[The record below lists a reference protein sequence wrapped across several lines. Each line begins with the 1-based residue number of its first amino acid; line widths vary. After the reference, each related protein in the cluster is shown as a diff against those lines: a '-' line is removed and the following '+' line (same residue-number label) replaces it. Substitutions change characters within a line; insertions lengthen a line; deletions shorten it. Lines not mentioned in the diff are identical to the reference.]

1 MRDFAHSISADARPS
16 RAPDPQLERLLRRVV
31 AIGLALVLLFPLARG
46 QIPWLGWAPL
56 WLVGMPLAAWWAL
69 HRFRLP
75 QWPMRRDAAGR
86 RRNRPQ
92 ARRRARMPRTAGLR
106 AA

>member
-1 MRDFAHSISADARPS
+1 MRDFVHSISADARLS

-75 QWPMRRDAAGR
+75 QWPRHREAGR
-86 RRNRPQ
+86 RRSGPQ
-92 ARRRARMPRTAGLR
+92 ARRRVRTPRAAWLR

>member
-75 QWPMRRDAAGR
+75 LWHRDASR
-86 RRNRPQ
+86 RRGRPQ
-92 ARRRARMPRTAGLR
+92 ARRRVRAPRATWLR

>member
-1 MRDFAHSISADARPS
+1 MRDFAHSVSPEATAARG
-16 RAPDPQLERLLRRVV
+16 PDPQLERVLRRVV
-31 AIGLALVLLFPLARG
+31 ATGLALVLLFPLARG
-46 QIPWLGWAPL
+46 EIPWLGWAPL

-75 QWPMRRDAAGR
+75 QWPDRRAGSGR
-86 RRNRPQ
+86 RHRHAQ
-92 ARRRARMPRTAGLR
+92 ARRRAGTPRGPQWR

>member
-1 MRDFAHSISADARPS
+1 MRDFAHTIPADSRPS
-16 RAPDPQLERLLRRVV
+16 GAPDPQLERLLRRVV
-31 AIGLALVLLFPLARG
+31 AIGLALVLMFPLARG

-75 QWPMRRDAAGR
+75 QWPAHREAGR
-86 RRNRPQ
+86 RRSGPQ
-92 ARRRARMPRTAGLR
+92 ARRRVRAVRAGALR